1 MFASDKGA
9 QEFDVERTLLIT
21 EPVVRGWRLMFA
33 QEALFETR
41 AR

>member
-1 MFASDKGA
+1 MFASDKRG